1 MNIFRH
7 ACIDRVRRTALH
19 KIRPIPII
27 KPVSKRGTTPDLA
40 YMVRWRRGAK
50 LGFAFSVLRY
60 PDHHAGGF
68 IYLPINNDA
77 WGRWYNEYHQ
87 GPH

>member
-7 ACIDRVRRTALH
+7 MCTDRVRRTTLR

-27 KPVSKRGTTPDLA
+27 KPVSRRVATPDLA

-50 LGFAFSVLRY
+50 LGFTFSVLRY
-60 PDHHAGGF
+60 PDHPAGGCM
-68 IYLPINNDA
+68 YLPINSDA
-77 WGRWYNEYHQ
+77 WGRWYSEHY
-87 GPH
+87 